1 MKKFLADSK
10 KKRIKNKKLLTIL
23 ACLKHSEAQQSFQYG
38 SSGYI
43 CEEIQKEV
51 YLVSLCDDHGHG
63 FVMSMSTNIER
74 CMLQLRYDA
83 CTNVL
88 TRQMN
93 R

>member
-43 CEEIQKEV
+43 REEIQKEV